1 MCKNLSF
8 SFYLL
13 FVDGLPRLVT
23 YYRNSSA
30 LVVGKVAPV
39 CAIVRLNVGNGIVQ
53 GHSKTLGV
61 AVLVVVKND
70 IIRFFF
76 FFLF

>member
-8 SFYLL
+8 SFYIL

-61 AVLVVVKND
+61 AVFVVVKYD
-70 IIRFFF
+70 IIGSFHNFGF
-76 FFLF
+76 